1 MTLLEVCV
9 DSAEGLMRAQSG
21 GAARIEL
28 CERLD
33 LGGISPSR
41 EFLERALAA
50 AKLPLHVMVRPR
62 GGDFVYSDIE
72 FQAMTRELQRLRD
85 LPVAGAV
92 FGVLKPD
99 STLDVRRTRELVERA
114 RPMSVTFHRAFD
126 ETPDKLAALEQLI
139 ELGVERVL
147 TSGGASNAFDGRAV
161 IRQLVAE
168 AGERI
173 VILPGG
179 GVRAHNAAQLVA
191 ETGVRELHSST
202 PFRLDPH

>member
-9 DSAEGLMRAQSG
+9 DSLEGLVRAQAG

-33 LGGISPSR
+33 LGGISPTR

-62 GGDFVYSDIE
+62 GGDFVYSETE
-72 FQAMTRELQRLRD
+72 FQTMTRELQRLRD

-99 STLDVRRTRELVERA
+99 STIDLRRTRELVERS

-126 ETPDKLAALEQLI
+126 DVPDKLAALEQLI

-147 TSGGASNAFDGRAV
+147 TSGDAPNAFDGRGML
-161 IRQLVAE
+161 RKLVAE

-179 GVRAHNAAQLVA
+179 GVRAHNAGKIIA

-202 PFRLDPH
+202 PFQLGAH

>member
-9 DSAEGLMRAQSG
+9 DSAEGLVRAQAG

-92 FGVLKPD
+92 FGVLRPD

-202 PFRLDPH
+202 PFRLESR

>member
-9 DSAEGLMRAQSG
+9 DSLEDLARAQAE

-50 AKLPLHVMVRPR
+50 ARLPLHVMVRPR
-62 GGDFVYSDIE
+62 GGDFVYSEVE

-92 FGVLKPD
+92 FGVLTPD
-99 STLDVRRTRELVERA
+99 SRIDLRRTRELVERS

-126 ETPDKLAALEQLI
+126 SAPDKLAALEQLI

-147 TSGGASNAFDGRAV
+147 TSGGASNAFDGRAML
-161 IRQLVAE
+161 RELVAE

-202 PFRLDPH
+202 PFRLGAN

>member
-9 DSAEGLMRAQSG
+9 DSLAGLERAQAG

-50 AKLPLHVMVRPR
+50 AKIPLHVMVRPR
-62 GGDFVYSDIE
+62 AGDFVYSEVE
-72 FQAMTRELQRLRD
+72 FEAMKRELQRLRD

-92 FGVLKPD
+92 FGVLKAD
-99 STLDVRRTRELVERA
+99 SSIDLRRTRELVERS

-126 ETPDKLAALEQLI
+126 DVPDKFAALEQLI

-147 TSGGASNAFDGRAV
+147 TSGGAANAFDGRAML
-161 IRQLVAE
+161 RRLVAE
-168 AGERI
+168 ADERI
-173 VILPGG
+173 LVLPGG
-179 GVRAHNAAQLVA
+179 GVRANNAGHLIA

-202 PFRLDPH
+202 PFRI

>member
-9 DSAEGLMRAQSG
+9 DSLEGLVRAQAG

-33 LGGISPSR
+33 LGGISPTR

-62 GGDFVYSDIE
+62 GGDFVYSETE
-72 FQAMTRELQRLRD
+72 FQTMTRELQRLRD

-99 STLDVRRTRELVERA
+99 STIDLRRTRELVERS

-126 ETPDKLAALEQLI
+126 DVPDKLAALEQLI

-147 TSGGASNAFDGRAV
+147 TSGDAPNAFDGRAML
-161 IRQLVAE
+161 RRLVAE

-179 GVRAHNAAQLVA
+179 GVRAHNAGQIIA

-202 PFRLDPH
+202 PFQLGAH